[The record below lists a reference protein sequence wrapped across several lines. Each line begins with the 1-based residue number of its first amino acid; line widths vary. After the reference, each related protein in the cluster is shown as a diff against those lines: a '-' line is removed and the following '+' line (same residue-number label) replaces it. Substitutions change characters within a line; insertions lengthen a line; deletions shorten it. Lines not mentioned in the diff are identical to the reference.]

1 MRLAIL
7 LTAAIVV
14 FACSESTSPDAA
26 LGTYALTTVG
36 GQSLPYVLGVSGPD
50 TTLITGSLLRLE
62 GDDTWLVLVTIRT
75 TIFGKTRT
83 QTSEGSGTWTGNEG
97 VLTLTETNGVQTHTV
112 ALSEAQLTVSWYGEP
127 PVMVYEKTATD
138 NTPPTVLR
146 RSPASG
152 PNAMPNDVAGVAV
165 TFNEVMDGRRFTAS
179 SFTLRGPGGAVAGT
193 LDCGETW
200 ATWMFVPT
208 APLSPGQT
216 YTATIAGTVTDLA
229 GNTLGADVTWS
240 FTMHPFAMAFVP
252 VPAGTFQMGDQFD
265 DGGSEERPVHSV
277 TLTHGFNLGKY
288 EVTQAQWRA
297 VMGTNP
303 AWHVNCEECPVEGAS
318 WEMGQQFI
326 AALNAASGRAGC
338 TTESGCYRLPTEAEW
353 EYAAKGGPSGGDG
366 TKWAGSTT
374 VGDVAWYSANSG
386 DATHPVGQKAPNG
399 LGLYDMSGNVWEW
412 VQDWYSSLY
421 YSTSPGTD
429 PGGPA
434 TGTGRGTRGGAYHLS
449 AFASRVATRNH
460 GSPTQT
466 GAVDVGFRLVR
477 VQ

>member
-1 MRLAIL
+1 VPQRAKKKARDLR
-7 LTAAIVV
+7 
-14 FACSESTSPDAA
+14 
-26 LGTYALTTVG
+26 Y
-36 GQSLPYVLGVSGPD
+36 
-50 TTLITGSLLRLE
+50 LLRFGGTAFLLIS
-62 GDDTWLVLVTIRT
+62 GTLVLVLFVLPQRYVL
-75 TIFGKTRT
+75 
-83 QTSEGSGTWTGNEG
+83 SSGFRESGISFPTP
-97 VLTLTETNGVQTHTV
+97 ET
-112 ALSEAQLTVSWYGEP
+112 P
-127 PVMVYEKTATD
+127 
-138 NTPPTVLR
+138 
-146 RSPASG
+146 
-152 PNAMPNDVAGVAV
+152 
-165 TFNEVMDGRRFTAS
+165 
-179 SFTLRGPGGAVAGT
+179 
-193 LDCGETW
+193 
-200 ATWMFVPT
+200 
-208 APLSPGQT
+208 
-216 YTATIAGTVTDLA
+216 
-229 GNTLGADVTWS
+229 
-240 FTMHPFAMAFVP
+240 FVP